1 MQNRKQQKSRP
12 RAPTKNG
19 KFKYSN
25 KPIRLASD
33 VNVIRE
39 LERVILGTRQNVRRL
54 GNSVRGRRPK
64 NAGNGVT
71 NDPLYRSLMGIISPF
86 SGVRGTVSGL
96 KDPRPSQKFS
106 GRGLV
111 SYGIPAG
118 EEFMVFIYPCIANGI
133 NYPSMTLSYGTTANM
148 ALATSTYISTTVGA
162 TPLNITQIHGTT
174 ATPYDQVTLS
184 NGQNNWRILSAGVRV
199 RWTGANLYRGGLFK
213 YYHDTR
219 GDILNVGNLSS
230 LTFAQIATVL
240 DGHNGIVR
248 HNLADIPEL
257 LINLPSVTDESQLW
271 STMDDFWPGNKE
283 YTQQRIGGTTSS
295 RLAGQPIGYLYGVN
309 TTGQTMFFDAEM
321 VEHWEISGRAVDA
334 LNTPSTGNAEL
345 GNSIQTLVVSAHQHL
360 AHNPHTSYHSAL
372 KSVVRDPHVRS
383 AFTGVASKMV
393 TAAVGMLLV

>member
-1 MQNRKQQKSRP
+1 MQNRKQKSRP
-12 RAPTKNG
+12 RAPTRRPKNND
-19 KFKYSN
+19 K
-25 KPIRLASD
+25 IRLARD
-33 VNVIRE
+33 APVIRE
-39 LERVILGTRQNVRRL
+39 LERIILGTRQNVRRL
-54 GNSVRGRRPK
+54 GNSVRSRRPN
-64 NAGNGVT
+64 NAGTGIT

-118 EEFMVFIYPCIANGI
+118 DEFMVFIYPCIANGI
-133 NYPSMTLSYGTTANM
+133 NYPSMTLSYGSTANM
-148 ALATSTYISTTVGA
+148 ALATSTFISTTVGA
-162 TPLNITQIHGTT
+162 TPINITQVHGTT
-174 ATPYDQVTLS
+174 ATPYDSLTLV
-184 NGQNNWRILSAGVRV
+184 NGQNNWRLLSAGVRV

-219 GDILNVGNLSS
+219 GDILNIGNLNT
-230 LTFAQIATVL
+230 LTFAQLIQVL
-240 DGHNGIVR
+240 DGHNGIIR

-257 LINLPSVTDESQLW
+257 LINLPSITDKSQLW
-271 STMDDFWPGNKE
+271 STNDDFWPGNKE
-283 YTQQRIGGTTSS
+283 YTQQRIGGTTSA

-309 TTGQTMFFDAEM
+309 TTGQTMYFDAEM
-321 VEHWEISGRAVDA
+321 VEHWEMCGRAVDA
-334 LNTPSTGNAEL
+334 LNTPSSGNAEL

-360 AHNPHTSYHSAL
+360 AHNPHNSYHSAL

-383 AFTGVASKMV
+383 AFSGVASKMV